1 MDRIQRDI
9 CASVREELE
18 SLTPEISNQRPA
30 ADPKGASLQ
39 LKYNIKYLADSPRHA
54 DSKFVFIL
62 SLTEGEVG
70 KSTSV

>member
-30 ADPKGASLQ
+30 ADPKGASL
-39 LKYNIKYLADSPRHA
+39 
-54 DSKFVFIL
+54 
-62 SLTEGEVG
+62 
-70 KSTSV
+70 